1 MQPAAPGESLFDATA
16 ALAEARHRPKPPA
29 MPPASLPIR
38 LKTSRLRELIPT
50 RFVVRRAE
58 RRGRALWR
66 ESAAAREHAR
76 GAIETILGD
85 SRSSELDE
93 LDELAE
99 QHLIEVEVERALFWQ
114 RWARPRESA
123 ESHANLELACASARG
138 VIVSCCHQGPTG
150 PGHAAMT
157 SQRRTTYSTSA
168 PWFFEQPSHDHW
180 GRRLARWHRRLY
192 ARNQRPLPSLGAFP
206 VLRAMLA
213 EGEMVLI
220 QFDMPGSRNTRFL
233 GKPVMLTMGTSRLA
247 FQSDALVLP
256 MLNYRVAHRV
266 WADFTAPL
274 DPREFADEHAMHEA
288 LAVIHERWILAAP
301 ATLEDPRREGAWES
315 GATREAWLRPGAA
328 QP

>member
-1 MQPAAPGESLFDATA
+1 
-16 ALAEARHRPKPPA
+16 
-29 MPPASLPIR
+29 MPPASLSVR

-66 ESAAAREHAR
+66 ESAAAREDALAVI
-76 GAIETILGD
+76 GTIVGEG
-85 SRSSELDE
+85 RSPAELA
-93 LDELAE
+93 ELAE
-99 QHLIEVEVERALFWQ
+99 QHLVEVEVERALFWQ

-123 ESHANLELACASARG
+123 ESHANLEQARASARG
-138 VIVSCCHQGPTG
+138 VIVSCAHQGPTG

-157 SQRRTTYSTSA
+157 SQRYTTYSTSA
-168 PWFFEQPSHDHW
+168 PWFFERPSHDHW

-220 QFDMPGSRNTRFL
+220 QFDMPGSRQTRFL

-266 WADFTAPL
+266 WADFMAPL

-315 GATREAWLRPGAA
+315 GATPEAWSRPDAA